1 MCSVKFR
8 PSVFDDIDMS
18 ILFITFMLRVCRYI
32 YELFSKAEL
41 RFSNKEDVI
50 DILDKLIQYLTADGQ
65 FLFLCQTFKKSFMKY
80 MRKKNE
86 SIVFSVKEIRYL

>member
-1 MCSVKFR
+1 M
-8 PSVFDDIDMS
+8 PSVYHDINMS
-18 ILFITFMLRVCRYI
+18 ILFIIVMPRVCRYI

-65 FLFLCQTFKKSFMKY
+65 F
-80 MRKKNE
+80 
-86 SIVFSVKEIRYL
+86 